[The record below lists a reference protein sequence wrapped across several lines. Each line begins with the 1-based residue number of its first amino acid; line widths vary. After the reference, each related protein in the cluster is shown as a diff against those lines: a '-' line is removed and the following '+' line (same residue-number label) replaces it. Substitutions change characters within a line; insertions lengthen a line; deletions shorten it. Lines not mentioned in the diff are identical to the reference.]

1 MQLKEMF
8 DMQKQLDTRIEK
20 SHDRKLTFVDKIV
33 AAIVELGEAANEIRW
48 FKKWSNKGPSSKEVI
63 LEELIDGVHFILSIG
78 NSIES
83 NLIYLH
89 DYTAKMELSDFSE
102 DFVRIIDGLVS
113 VKVSYQNKHKNLL
126 DYLYVDLM
134 ENYLGFIY
142 KLGFDMKDIEMM
154 YYKKNE
160 INHKRQDNNY

>member
-8 DMQKQLDTRIEK
+8 DMQKQLDTRIEEN
-20 SHDRKLTFVDKIV
+20 HDKKLTFVDKIV

-134 ENYLGFIY
+134 ENYLGFIC
-142 KLGFDMKDIEMM
+142 KLGFDMQDIEMM
-154 YYKKNE
+154 YYKKNK